1 MKVPF
6 YKGIFLWKT
15 STFLIAFPAFIIR
28 LNSVYLLVFLNNRK
42 DGNSEKFN

>member
-1 MKVPF
+1 MKVLF

-28 LNSVYLLVFLNNRK
+28 LNSVYLLVFLNKRK
-42 DGNSEKFN
+42 DGNSEKLN